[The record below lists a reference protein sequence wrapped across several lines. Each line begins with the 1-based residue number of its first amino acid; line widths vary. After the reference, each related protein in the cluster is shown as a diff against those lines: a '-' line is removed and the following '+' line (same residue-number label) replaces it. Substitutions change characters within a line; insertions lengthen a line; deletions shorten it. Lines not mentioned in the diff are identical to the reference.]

1 MAFDRLKIGDDLR
14 MKALYF
20 NEFGDSTVLTYGD
33 LPDPIIHENE
43 LMVEMMYIG
52 LNYADIY
59 RRKGNYHIESR
70 DPLINGYEGVGRI
83 VQKGRSV
90 SKFQL
95 GETILFVD
103 VPFANAELVAVPEE
117 NAIRIPSGIP
127 PKLAASIGL
136 QGLTADFLAHDL
148 GNNVNHSKVFVHGI
162 SGGVGQILSQLL
174 TADGLEVYG
183 VTSTE
188 EKRQLA
194 LNQGAKQVF
203 LRNTKWQD
211 TYTSFFDTVYDG
223 IGHTLAESVDLLK
236 NRGKVVF
243 FGMAGGNPPAID
255 FIPLLS
261 KSKSILTGDL
271 WDYLTSFQERE
282 RRSSRLFDYFS
293 KDQMKISQPTIF
305 SLADGKAAHDYL
317 ESGKSIGKILLQP

>member
-1 MAFDRLKIGDDLR
+1 

-20 NEFGDSTVLTYGD
+20 KEFGDSDVLTYGE
-33 LPDPIIHENE
+33 LPDPVIQENE
-43 LMVEMMYIG
+43 LMIEMMYIG

-59 RRKGNYHIESR
+59 RRKGSYHIESR

-103 VPFANAELVAVPEE
+103 VPFANAKLVAVPEE

-194 LNQGAKQVF
+194 LDQGAKHVF
-203 LRNTKWQD
+203 LRNTEWQE
-211 TYTSFFDTVYDG
+211 TYISFFDTVYDG

-271 WDYLTSFQERE
+271 WDYLTSYQERE
-282 RRSSRLFDYFS
+282 RRSTRLFTYFS

-305 SLADGKAAHDYL
+305 SLVDGKAAHDYL
-317 ESGKSIGKILLQP
+317 ESGKSVGKILLQP

>member
-1 MAFDRLKIGDDLR
+1 

-43 LMVEMMYIG
+43 LLVEMVYIG

-59 RRKGNYHIESR
+59 RRKGTYHIESR
-70 DPLINGYEGVGRI
+70 EPLINGYEGVGRI
-83 VQKGRSV
+83 IQKGTSV

-188 EKRQLA
+188 EK
-194 LNQGAKQVF
+194 
-203 LRNTKWQD
+203 
-211 TYTSFFDTVYDG
+211 
-223 IGHTLAESVDLLK
+223 
-236 NRGKVVF
+236 
-243 FGMAGGNPPAID
+243 
-255 FIPLLS
+255 
-261 KSKSILTGDL
+261 
-271 WDYLTSFQERE
+271 
-282 RRSSRLFDYFS
+282 
-293 KDQMKISQPTIF
+293 
-305 SLADGKAAHDYL
+305 
-317 ESGKSIGKILLQP
+317 